1 MYKTFLTLREGF
13 LGSKGTFSR
22 PQGTG
27 GGPVM
32 ARARR
37 IVGVPALPL
46 RRPHSRLRRMSI
58 GTEGL
63 VLGRRARDTRPRGR

>member
-1 MYKTFLTLREGF
+1 MYKTFLTLRGAF
-13 LGSKGTFSR
+13 WRSKGVF
-22 PQGTG
+22 PLPTG
-27 GGPVM
+27 ERAGPVM
-32 ARARR
+32 ARPHR

-63 VLGRRARDTRPRGR
+63 VLGRRAQYNSVRGC